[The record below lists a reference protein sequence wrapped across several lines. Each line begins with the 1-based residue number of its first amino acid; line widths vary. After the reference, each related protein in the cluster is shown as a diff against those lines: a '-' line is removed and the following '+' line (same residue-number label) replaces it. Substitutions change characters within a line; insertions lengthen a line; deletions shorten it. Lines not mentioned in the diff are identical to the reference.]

1 MGVGLKKDEDIFA
14 AAPTNFGRGI
24 LPAYRPLRFR
34 VTVSTIECDK
44 HIALLRTKLVR
55 NYWFPSNIRSF
66 TLRFFGFFLFF
77 YFLLV
82 IG

>member
-1 MGVGLKKDEDIFA
+1 MGVGLKKDEYIFA
-14 AAPTNFGRGI
+14 AAPTNFDRGI

-44 HIALLRTKLVR
+44 HIALPRTKLVR

-66 TLRFFGFFLFF
+66 TLRFFVVVFLF
-77 YFLLV
+77 FLLV